1 MIYIHMHTHQEAG
14 LTQVLGVVG
23 LQMVA
28 RCAKR
33 MSRQSIL
40 SSLVDPYSMNKVQ
53 QQPCCVKKKAETP
66 CQDHARHHQ
75 FQINSLQLDF
85 FAGAGIQ
92 TEAATKA
99 LVCPQSHP

>member
-23 LQMVA
+23 FQMVA

-40 SSLVDPYSMNKVQ
+40 SSLVDPYSNEQSAAAAML
-53 QQPCCVKKKAETP
+53 
-66 CQDHARHHQ
+66 CQEE
-75 FQINSLQLDF
+75 
-85 FAGAGIQ
+85 G
-92 TEAATKA
+92 
-99 LVCPQSHP
+99 